1 MEYAGSELDLFEHAH
16 NWKVYWTAMLRPFVH
31 GRVLDAGCGMGVNA
45 DLLWNKA
52 VASYTFLEPDARLL
66 DQVPVHVKT
75 PALRN
80 AERIH
85 GTTSDLRE
93 RRFDTILYAD
103 VIEHIEDSKA
113 KLQRAQEMLAPGG
126 HLLILVPAFQFLY
139 SEFDKAIG
147 HHRRYDKQLMQQEL
161 PSGME
166 ILTLRYLDS
175 MGLLLSLG
183 NKWFLKQGEPSA
195 GQIRFWDRNVVPVS
209 RITDKVVMHSFGR
222 SLVCV
227 SRKPAV

>member
-1 MEYAGSELDLFEHAH
+1 
-16 NWKVYWTAMLRPFVH
+16 
-31 GRVLDAGCGMGVNA
+31 
-45 DLLWNKA
+45 
-52 VASYTFLEPDARLL
+52 
-66 DQVPVHVKT
+66 
-75 PALRN
+75 
-80 AERIH
+80 
-85 GTTSDLRE
+85 
-93 RRFDTILYAD
+93 ILYAD

-113 KLQRAQEMLAPGG
+113 ELQRAQEMLAPGG

-183 NKWFLKQGEPSA
+183 NKWFLKQREPST

-209 RITDKVVMHSFGR
+209 RITDTVFMHAFGR
-222 SLVCV
+222 SLLCV
-227 SRKPAV
+227 SLKPRA